1 MFSTVSFVPLQ
12 NVRYCLIKL
21 IRSIMSTVRKIIIA
35 DDHPLF
41 RQALLQILKPKF
53 SEFEWVEAQT
63 VEQLSDVLAN
73 NFDTELL
80 LLDLDIP
87 GAHGFNT
94 LIKIRSQYPQLPIV
108 IVSAHDDNDIVIK
121 SMEFGA
127 LGFVPKS
134 TAVELIIKAIEQ
146 VLSGNAWLPDHIN
159 LNRVVDKSDISERIS
174 TLTPQQHKIL
184 LMFAD
189 GLLNKQIAHQ
199 LSLSEAT
206 IKAHATAIFR
216 KLNVLNRTQAVIAIG
231 QLEVGSPSF
240 SASNE

>member
-1 MFSTVSFVPLQ
+1 M
-12 NVRYCLIKL
+12 N
-21 IRSIMSTVRKIIIA
+21 TVRKIIIA

-41 RQALLQILKPKF
+41 RQALLQTLKAKL
-53 SEFEWVEAQT
+53 SKVDWVEAQT

-73 NFDTELL
+73 QGDAELL
-80 LLDLDIP
+80 LLDLNIP

-94 LIKIRSQYPQLPIV
+94 LIKIRGQYPQLPV
-108 IVSAHDDNDIVIK
+108 VVVSAHEDDDTVIK
-121 SMEFGA
+121 AMQFGA
-127 LGFVPKS
+127 AGFVPKS
-134 TAVELIIKAIEQ
+134 TSVELIIKAIEQ
-146 VLSGNAWLPDHIN
+146 VLRGNTWLPEHIN
-159 LNRVVDKSDISERIS
+159 LNRVADKSDIGERIT

-231 QLEVGSPSF
+231 QLEVGSSSF
-240 SASNE
+240 SSSNE

>member
-1 MFSTVSFVPLQ
+1 M
-12 NVRYCLIKL
+12 N
-21 IRSIMSTVRKIIIA
+21 TVRKIIIA

-41 RQALLQILKPKF
+41 RQALLQTLKSKL
-53 SEFEWVEAQT
+53 SKVEWVEAQT
-63 VEQLSDVLAN
+63 VGQLSDVLAGN
-73 NFDTELL
+73 GDADLL
-80 LLDLDIP
+80 LLDLNIP

-94 LIKIRSQYPQLPIV
+94 LIKIRSQYPQLPV
-108 IVSAHDDNDIVIK
+108 VVVSAHEDDDTVIK

-127 LGFVPKS
+127 SGFVPKS
-134 TAVELIIKAIEQ
+134 TSVELIIKAIEQ
-146 VLSGNAWLPDHIN
+146 VLRGNTWLPDHIN
-159 LNRVVDKSDISERIS
+159 LNRVADKSDIGERIT

-206 IKAHATAIFR
+206 VKAHATAIFR

-231 QLEVGSPSF
+231 QLEVGASSF
-240 SASNE
+240 STSNE